1 MSWED
6 FVDWLRIGLCTVLM
20 IWQAVAIA
28 VVVGVIMVAPLVL
41 IQWIFS
47 MVVGA

>member
-1 MSWED
+1 MCWED
-6 FVDWLRIGLCTVLM
+6 FIDWLRIGLCTVLM
-20 IWQAVAIA
+20 VWLAVAIA

-47 MVVGA
+47 MVAGV

>member
-1 MSWED
+1 MRWEE

-20 IWQAVAIA
+20 VWQAVAIA
-28 VVVGVIMVAPLVL
+28 VVVAVLLCAPLVL